1 MSDSSRNSSGGP
13 AMRLSSLTVGQFWKA
28 VENFREGFHIDYL
41 SMYGKRWKSL
51 LIWNEMS
58 SKDPLP
64 VNEFME
70 EFLRDGAIAFNQRK
84 RAYKLHEA
92 MPLIENRTVKLS
104 VRYLEV
110 IFVY

>member
-84 RAYKLHEA
+84 QRS
-92 MPLIENRTVKLS
+92 N
-104 VRYLEV
+104 YL
-110 IFVY
+110 